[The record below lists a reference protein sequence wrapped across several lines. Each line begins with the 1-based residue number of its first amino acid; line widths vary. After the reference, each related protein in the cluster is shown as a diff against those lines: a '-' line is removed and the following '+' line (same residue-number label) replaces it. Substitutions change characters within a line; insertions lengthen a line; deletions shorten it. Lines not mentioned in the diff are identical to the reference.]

1 MTGVTTRKKKRKTE
15 RVSTI
20 SRPASATERNA
31 YSRLITKLAVRR
43 VKMGMSQNDLDVV
56 LGVTIG
62 QVAKWEAL
70 DRVPGSFLMACW
82 CSALDLRLEPVDVR
96 RNVS

>member
-1 MTGVTTRKKKRKTE
+1 MAGATLHKHKAT

-20 SRPASATERNA
+20 SRPASAVERTSYLTLVA
-31 YSRLITKLAVRR
+31 QLALARVRLGL
-43 VKMGMSQNDLDVV
+43 SQNQLDVV

-70 DRVPGSFLMACW
+70 DRVPGPFLMVCW
-82 CSALDLRLEPVDVR
+82 CNALELRLEPVDVK
-96 RNVS
+96 RNG